1 MAITP
6 VLFLLLYNLYILL
19 GAFRGRDPS
28 QKGPL
33 LLTILF
39 FFSGMPAL
47 VYQIVWQRALFAI
60 YGVNSESVAVVVS
73 AFMIGLG
80 LGSLLGGWLSERFPQ
95 RSILFFALAEFG
107 TALFGLVSLSI
118 FHWVALRTAGAPLTA
133 LVPLSLGLLV
143 IPTVCM
149 GATLPLLSEHLV
161 RALCPVGYSVGVLYF
176 SNTFGSAVACYLCAA
191 FLLRNFGQHGTVRIA
206 ALLNL
211 VVGVSAFC
219 LASGHTRPA
228 AVSGSAGNSAPAV
241 SFLSLRTAMLLSGLI
256 GFLSLGFEI
265 VWFRVF
271 VLASSDRAPALAF
284 LLSTFL
290 AGIAAGAFI
299 AGKLSDQQPAQMS
312 ALGMSALLM
321 AAGGLSPF
329 LVPLV
334 AFLRWKG
341 FDYLFAA
348 FGFFL
353 IAALMGAVFPLL
365 CRLALPSDV
374 HAGRGVSLIY
384 VSNIVGSAS
393 GSLFIGFTLLNHIG
407 LRGVSALLAAATFA
421 VGLTM
426 LAALYRHSAPP
437 KTAAFS
443 IPAIFLV
450 TSMIAQPFYSNFYER
465 LTFGPEA
472 DSSAPIAHV
481 VENRNGVITVLA
493 NDAVYGSGV
502 YDGFF
507 NVDPAHD
514 KNLIVRAFAVGAFH
528 AKPARVLI
536 IGLSSGSWA
545 QVLANHPQTESID
558 IVEINPG
565 YIHLIPEY
573 PAVSS
578 LLKNPKVRI
587 YIDDGRRWL
596 LAHPSNQYDLVL
608 QNTSFYWRDH
618 TSELLSTD
626 YLRIVRRHL
635 NTGGVY
641 YYNTTGS
648 DDVVATG
655 LSVFP
660 HGLRVL
666 NFLAVSDA
674 PIEIDKVRWLS
685 QLRQF
690 SIDSKPVFVVGNPES
705 EALLQKY
712 SELADTVLQAP
723 APTGLEYGPSM
734 RQRIK
739 DPSIITDDNMGWEWR

>member
-1 MAITP
+1 M
-6 VLFLLLYNLYILL
+6 
-19 GAFRGRDPS
+19 RH
-28 QKGPL
+28 
-33 LLTILF
+33 
-39 FFSGMPAL
+39 
-47 VYQIVWQRALFAI
+47 
-60 YGVNSESVAVVVS
+60 
-73 AFMIGLG
+73 MIG
-80 LGSLLGGWLSERFPQ
+80 
-95 RSILFFALAEFG
+95 FF
-107 TALFGLVSLSI
+107 
-118 FHWVALRTAGAPLTA
+118 
-133 LVPLSLGLLV
+133 
-143 IPTVCM
+143 
-149 GATLPLLSEHLV
+149 
-161 RALCPVGYSVGVLYF
+161 
-176 SNTFGSAVACYLCAA
+176 
-191 FLLRNFGQHGTVRIA
+191 
-206 ALLNL
+206 
-211 VVGVSAFC
+211 
-219 LASGHTRPA
+219 
-228 AVSGSAGNSAPAV
+228 
-241 SFLSLRTAMLLSGLI
+241 
-256 GFLSLGFEI
+256 SLGFEI

-271 VLASSDRAPALAF
+271 VLASNDRAPAFAF

-299 AGKLSDQQPAQMS
+299 AGKLSEQRPAEIS

-321 AAGGLSPF
+321 AAGGLSPY
-329 LVPLV
+329 LLPLV

-365 CRLALPSDV
+365 CKLALASDV

-384 VSNIVGSAS
+384 VSNIVGSAA
-393 GSLFIGFTLLNHIG
+393 GSLLIGFTLLNHIG
-407 LRGVSALLAAATFA
+407 LRGISSLLAAATFA
-421 VGLTM
+421 VGLAV
-426 LAALYRHSAPP
+426 LAAFYRRIARPT
-437 KTAAFS
+437 TAVVS
-443 IPAIFLV
+443 IPVIFLA
-450 TSMIAQPFYSNFYER
+450 TSLLAQPLYSNFYER
-465 LTFGPEA
+465 LTFGSEA

-481 VENRNGVITVLA
+481 VENRNGVITVLS
-493 NDAVYGSGV
+493 NDAIYGSGV

-514 KNLIVRAFAVGAFH
+514 KNLIVRAFVVGAFH

-565 YIHLIPEY
+565 YLQLIPEY

-578 LLKNPKVRI
+578 LLKNAKVRV
-587 YIDDGRRWL
+587 YVDDGRRWL
-596 LAHPSNQYDLVL
+596 LSHPSHRYDLIL

-618 TSELLSTD
+618 ISELLSAD

-635 NTGGVY
+635 AAGGVY

-674 PIEIDKVRWLS
+674 PIEIDKVRWLA

-690 SIDSKPVFVVGNPES
+690 SIDSKPVFAAGNPES
-705 EALLQKY
+705 EALLQRY

-723 APTGLEYGPSM
+723 VPTGLEYGPSM
-734 RQRIK
+734 RRRIR
-739 DPSIITDDNMGWEWR
+739 DPFIITDDNMGWEWR